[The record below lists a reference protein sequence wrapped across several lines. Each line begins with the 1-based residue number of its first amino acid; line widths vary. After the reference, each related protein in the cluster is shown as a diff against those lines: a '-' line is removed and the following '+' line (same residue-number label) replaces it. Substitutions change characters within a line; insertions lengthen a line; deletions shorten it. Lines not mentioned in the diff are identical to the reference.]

1 MQIRA
6 LSVSEVNQYIKRILA
21 SDPILAHIHVKGEI
35 SNYNPHSSGH
45 MYFTLKDKN
54 SRISCVM
61 FRSNCERLKFIP
73 ENGMNLICKGYI
85 SIYERGGQYQLYV
98 GEMEPAGIGAL
109 YMAYQQLKE
118 RLEKEGIFDAKH
130 KKPIPYIPK
139 KIAVITSP
147 TGAAVRDIISIIL
160 RRFPKIEL
168 YIFPVAV
175 QGETAVPS
183 IIDAIKMCNDFSDID
198 VAIVGRGGGSIEELW
213 AFNEEEVA
221 RAIFNSHIPIV
232 SAVGHETDF
241 TIADFVADLRAAT
254 PSAAAE
260 LVVPNIIEIKEYM
273 NSIEKRLLYS
283 IDVKTNT
290 LGQELSLIKNN
301 HFFKYPLNPI
311 YEKQQYID
319 DLVQKLSRSLKTKK
333 EFKEKHLMH
342 IGERLNALSPLSIF
356 SRGYS
361 IVRDENETVIKSIDQ
376 IEKDQ
381 ILNIDLI
388 DGKID
393 CKVIEYT
400 KEERTGVRS

>member
-160 RRFPKIEL
+160 RRFPKVEL

-221 RAIFNSHIPIV
+221 RAIFNSNIPIV

-273 NSIEKRLLYS
+273 NSVEKRLLYS

-361 IVRDENETVIKSIDQ
+361 IVKDENETVIKSIDQ

-381 ILNIDLI
+381 ILNIGLI

-393 CKVIEYT
+393 CKVIKYT

>member
-6 LSVSEVNQYIKRILA
+6 LSVSEVNQYIKRILTG
-21 SDPILAHIHVKGEI
+21 DPILAHIHVKGEI

-45 MYFTLKDKN
+45 MYFTLKDK
-54 SRISCVM
+54 SGRISCVM
-61 FRSNCERLKFIP
+61 FRSNCERLKFVP
-73 ENGMNLICKGYI
+73 GEGMNLICKGYI

-98 GEMEPAGIGAL
+98 NDMEPAGMGAL

-118 RLEKEGIFDAKH
+118 RLEKEGIFDVKH

-160 RRFPKIEL
+160 RRFPGAEL
-168 YIFPVAV
+168 YIFPVSV
-175 QGETAVPS
+175 QGEIAVPS

-221 RAIFNSHIPIV
+221 RAIFNSDIPIV

-273 NSIEKRLLYS
+273 NSLEKRLLYS

-290 LGQELSLIKNN
+290 LRQRLSLTENN

-319 DLVQKLSRSLKTKK
+319 DLVQKLNKSLKTKK

-361 IVRDENETVIKSIDQ
+361 IVRDENEKIIKSIEQ
-376 IEKDQ
+376 VEKDQ
-381 ILNIDLI
+381 VLNIGLI

-393 CKVIEYT
+393 CKVIKYA
-400 KEERTGVRS
+400 KEARTIV

>member
-319 DLVQKLSRSLKTKK
+319 DLVQRLSRSLKTKK